1 MNHMQITDSHYD
13 DDVRDTTLTH
23 LCLNTVLKNEDPD
36 FVAFTG
42 DMVTGYNWDKKPG
55 WFKKQ
60 WKKFTTRMV
69 DMRIPYGYT
78 LGNHD
83 VEVWDRTCS
92 YAG

>member
-1 MNHMQITDSHYD
+1 M
-13 DDVRDTTLTH
+13 
-23 LCLNTVLKNEDPD
+23 
-36 FVAFTG
+36 
-42 DMVTGYNWDKKPG
+42 TGYNWDKKPG

-69 DMRIPYGYT
+69 EMRIPYGYT

>member
-23 LCLNTVLKNEDPD
+23 LCLNTVLKNEVPD

-69 DMRIPYGYT
+69 EMRIPYGYT